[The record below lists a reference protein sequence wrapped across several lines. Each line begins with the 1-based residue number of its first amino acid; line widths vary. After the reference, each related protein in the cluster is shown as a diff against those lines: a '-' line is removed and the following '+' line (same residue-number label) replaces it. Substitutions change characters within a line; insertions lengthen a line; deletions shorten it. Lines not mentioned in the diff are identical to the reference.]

1 MMTKAEEKK
10 LDRLTKDWEQ
20 KKRIADKLAKNAASA
35 VAAYHWTEK
44 DSGAKWNAARA
55 AQENN
60 RKAFI
65 KANAAFEELTA
76 YYRELLRKK

>member
-1 MMTKAEEKK
+1 MTTKAEEKK
-10 LDRLTKDWEQ
+10 LDRLTKDWEK
-20 KKRIADKLAKNAASA
+20 KKRIADQIARKAASTQ
-35 VAAYHWTEK
+35 AAYHWTEK
-44 DSGAKWNAARA
+44 DSGYKWNLARA